1 MVSVF
6 DSESVTSRQT
16 VNSVM
21 LPLKN
26 KNTTN
31 CGHPIARD
39 LLISNCMWSVNQS
52 SVKNQSTRSS
62 EINKFK
68 LIQF

>member
-6 DSESVTSRQT
+6 NSESVTSRQT

-31 CGHPIARD
+31 CAHPIARD
-39 LLISNCMWSVNQS
+39 LLISNYLWSVNQS